1 MQNGKNKKDQKAL
14 MYEEMQRED
23 HEAEDGEICH

>member
-1 MQNGKNKKDQKAL
+1 MQNGNNKNHQKAL

-23 HEAEDGEICH
+23 HEAEDGEIGH